1 MTLDFAGR
9 LGELIDDFV
18 ANADDPEAAR
28 AEVLAAL
35 ELKTRA
41 MKEEDDDEDD

>member
-35 ELKTRA
+35 ELKARA
-41 MKEEDDDEDD
+41 MKEEEDDDE

>member
-9 LGELIDDFV
+9 LGELIDDFI
-18 ANADDPEAAR
+18 ANADDREAAR

-41 MKEEDDDEDD
+41 IKEEDDEDDE